1 MNEVTL
7 MMSITMINATKWK
20 RIYKDKITN
29 TKLKF
34 YYDSYAHAYAGH
46 ICDQIGQNGRIK

>member
-1 MNEVTL
+1 